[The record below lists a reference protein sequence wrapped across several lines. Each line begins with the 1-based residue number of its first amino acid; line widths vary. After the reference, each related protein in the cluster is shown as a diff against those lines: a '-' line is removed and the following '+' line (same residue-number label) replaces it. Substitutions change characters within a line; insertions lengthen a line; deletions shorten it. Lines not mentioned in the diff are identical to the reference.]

1 MEQCVA
7 GAYRSVVTVS
17 GSRRLAKTPRALAP
31 RVVLRVLQAG
41 VVLVVV
47 VATPYKLFELDR
59 FFIPKE
65 LVLHVVAL
73 ATAAPLLWSSRR
85 LTLTRADQLFALATI
100 LALLSAL
107 FASNWW
113 AAGRAVAIALSGI
126 ICFWGARAV
135 AVAGLGR
142 PLIAAVA
149 AAGCAGAATALLQAY
164 GFRPELFSLNRAPGG
179 TFGNRNF
186 MAHLAVLTYP
196 ALLYT
201 ATGAR
206 GRGRAWTIGAGLIGA
221 ALVLS
226 RTRAAWLAVV
236 VGAIIQTPLAWLT
249 LRGPEQAP
257 RVAAIRR
264 VLVATAAGAGLAV
277 LLPNALE
284 WRSDSP
290 YLETARTVVSYSGGS
305 GAGRLV
311 QYRNT
316 ASMAAHHPLLGV
328 GPGNWSVEYPRFA
341 VRGDPSLAA
350 GGLTANPWAS
360 SDWVTLLAERG
371 AFGFAAI
378 VVGLTALL
386 VDAARAIWRSGDA
399 DERAAAT
406 ALVTTL
412 AVLAVVGAFDAVQ
425 LLPAPALVVWGALGA
440 LASPSRLRMAVSLAG
455 RRRLVAT
462 AGVALLCVGAAGR
475 SWRQLR
481 AMEIFNGTSR
491 ASAIERAARL
501 DPGSYRIR
509 TRLASAYAARGDC
522 RRARLHAR
530 AAAALYPM
538 ADEPRRVL
546 AACRGS

>member
-1 MEQCVA
+1 MTTT
-7 GAYRSVVTVS
+7 RS
-17 GSRRLAKTPRALAP
+17 LAP

-41 VVLVVV
+41 ALLVVLA
-47 VATPYKLFELDR
+47 ATPYKLFELDR

-65 LVLHVVAL
+65 LVLHLAAL
-73 ATAAPLLWSSRR
+73 ATATALLLSNRR
-85 LTLTRADQLFALATI
+85 LTPTRADQLFALAAG
-100 LALLSAL
+100 LALLSAP
-107 FASNWW
+107 FATNWW
-113 AAGRAVAIALSGI
+113 AAGRAVAIAVSGV
-126 ICFWGARAV
+126 ICFWGARSV
-135 AVAGLGR
+135 AAAGLGR
-142 PLIAAVA
+142 PLVAAIA
-149 AAGCAGAATALLQAY
+149 AAGCVGAATALLQAY

-196 ALLYT
+196 VLLYVAMET
-201 ATGAR
+201 R
-206 GRGRAWTIGAGLIGA
+206 GRGRGWLLGAACVGA

-226 RTRAAWLAVV
+226 RTRAAWLAFI
-236 VGAIIQTPLAWLT
+236 VGASVYAPLAWLT
-249 LRGPEQAP
+249 LRGSEEQSR
-257 RVAAIRR
+257 RVAIRR
-264 VLVATAAGAGLAV
+264 MLAATAAGAALAV

-316 ASMAAHHPLLGV
+316 IGMAARNPVLGV

-341 VRGDPSLAA
+341 ARRDPSLAG

-386 VDAARAIWRSGDA
+386 VDAGRAIVRGTDVEQRIAS
-399 DERAAAT
+399 AT
-406 ALVTTL
+406 LVATL
-412 AVLAVVGAFDAVQ
+412 AILVVVGAFDAVQ
-425 LLPAPALVVWGALGA
+425 LLPAPALIAWSALGA
-440 LASPSRLRMAVSLAG
+440 LAAPSRPRMDVELAG
-455 RRRLVAT
+455 ARRF
-462 AGVALLCVGAAGR
+462 AAAAMVVLICAAAAWR
-475 SWRQLR
+475 SWRQLG
-481 AMEIFNGTSR
+481 AMQIYNGTSR

-509 TRLASAYAARGDC
+509 ARLASAYAARGDC
-522 RRARLHAR
+522 QRARRHAR
-530 AAAALYPM
+530 AAAALYPT
-538 ADEPRRVL
+538 AAEPRRIL
-546 AACRGS
+546 AACGGQ